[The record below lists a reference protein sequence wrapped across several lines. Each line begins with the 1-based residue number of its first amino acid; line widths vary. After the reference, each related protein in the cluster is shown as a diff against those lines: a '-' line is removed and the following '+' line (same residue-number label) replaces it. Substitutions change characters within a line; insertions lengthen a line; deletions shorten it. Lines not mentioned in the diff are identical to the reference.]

1 MIFGLTMAV
10 IKKGYPR
17 LRSRFGKLTGYIA
30 LVRPFT
36 LLSPLLAGI
45 LGVLA
50 TTSFSMEK
58 LMVAIYVGVTLA
70 SCQAAGQVIN
80 QYADASLDKLV
91 KQYRPIPSGLISKEE
106 ALGVGWLLALFSVAR
121 AFTITISFGL
131 LTVLLLFFAVFYS
144 LSPLSPRRIHPVLN
158 IFWMAISRGFIPVMA
173 VWSIYGHWVSALPY
187 AWIAFVWVLG
197 FQGTKDLEDVEAD
210 KQFGIKTLPGE
221 FGSFGLVMWMVACTF
236 ILVCSIFLTQLLIMF
251 ALVPLAIFS
260 IWGFN
265 RKSKFTENT
274 YGWLGF
280 YAGLGVFFILL
291 FSNQFFLKS

>member
-1 MIFGLTMAV
+1 MAV

-30 LVRPFT
+30 LVRPLT
-36 LLSPLLAGI
+36 LLSPLLAGL

-50 TTSFSMEK
+50 TTAFSMEK
-58 LMVAIYVGVTLA
+58 LMVAVYVGVTLA

-80 QYADASLDKLV
+80 QYADADLDKLV

-158 IFWMAISRGFIPVMA
+158 ILWMAISRGFVPVIA
-173 VWSIYGHWVSALPY
+173 VLSIYGHWVSALPY
-187 AWIAFVWVLG
+187 AWIAFIWVLG
-197 FQGTKDLEDVEAD
+197 FQGTKDVEDAEAD
-210 KQFGIKTLPGE
+210 KKFGIKTLYSEYGE
-221 FGSFGLVMWMVACTF
+221 AGLFGWMVMCTGTLIYSAF
-236 ILVCSIFLTQLLIMF
+236 RLQLLIM
-251 ALVPLAIFS
+251 LLLIPLAVFS

-265 RKSKFTENT
+265 KKSKFTENT

-291 FSNQFFLKS
+291 FLTQQPFLRV